1 MEKISKLI
9 SKKVISLDDAKQVG
23 YVLDV
28 ILDENVKTYTG
39 LIVVDEES
47 EHSFVLPREN
57 IYSVGEDTLMIENS
71 SKLQFNISDKTN
83 NPVGKIVYDCHGNGL
98 GRVVDVEI
106 QGKTVR
112 KIITSFCEFPQRYI
126 RKSGDN
132 FIIFGARKR
141 KKSGNVKE
149 FNVEVI
155 QNFSSLP
162 KVTIASPF
170 IGSSSV
176 VSPEAPVRLYAST
189 KMLIGKIVTNDI
201 LGYNNEIIARKNDE
215 ITQKIINKAK
225 AHNKFNL
232 LSYYSK

>member
-9 SKKVISLDDAKQVG
+9 SKKVISLDDAKEVG

-47 EHSFVLPREN
+47 ENSFVLPREN
-57 IYSVGEDTLMIENS
+57 IYSVGDDTIMIENS

-83 NPVGKIVYDCHGNGL
+83 NPIGKLVYDSHGNGL
-98 GRVVDVEI
+98 GRVIDVEF

-112 KIITSFCEFPQRYI
+112 KIITTFCEFPQRYI

-132 FIIFGARKR
+132 FIIFGAKKRRKT
-141 KKSGNVKE
+141 GKE

-170 IGSSSV
+170 IGGSNV

-201 LGYNNEIIARKNDE
+201 LGYNNEIIARKNEE